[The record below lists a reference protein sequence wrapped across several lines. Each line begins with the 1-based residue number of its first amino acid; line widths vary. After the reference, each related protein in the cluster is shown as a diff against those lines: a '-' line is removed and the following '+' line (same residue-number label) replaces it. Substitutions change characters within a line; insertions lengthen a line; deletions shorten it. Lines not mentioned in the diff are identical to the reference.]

1 MAVYLILEREGKIL
15 LLLRQNVSY
24 MSGFWGM
31 PAGHVEQGELITDA
45 MIRETEEE
53 VGIKVRRED
62 LRLAHTMFR
71 AKHDETGERVDFFFT
86 ADTWEGEPRNGEP
99 AKCAEVKWFPKN
111 ALPKNVIPNQLLAL
125 ESIRKGEQFSEY
137 PTGFFRTK

>member
-1 MAVYLILEREGKIL
+1 MAVYLILERDRKIL

-53 VGIKVRRED
+53 VGIKIRRED
-62 LRLAHTMFR
+62 LRLVHTMFR

-86 ADTWEGEPRNGEP
+86 ADTWEGEPKNCEP
-99 AKCAEVKWFPKN
+99 DKCAEVKWFSKD
-111 ALPKNVIPNQLLAL
+111 ALPKNVVPNQLQAFK
-125 ESIRKGEQFSEY
+125 SIERDDPFSEY
-137 PTGFFRTK
+137 SSNTFPAK